1 MHAVTKE
8 EEGEKENKYSY
19 KSVEKYPPLP
29 PKILFSL
36 WNIVLSRLFE
46 IV

>member
-1 MHAVTKE
+1 MK
-8 EEGEKENKYSY
+8 EKEKKYTYTY